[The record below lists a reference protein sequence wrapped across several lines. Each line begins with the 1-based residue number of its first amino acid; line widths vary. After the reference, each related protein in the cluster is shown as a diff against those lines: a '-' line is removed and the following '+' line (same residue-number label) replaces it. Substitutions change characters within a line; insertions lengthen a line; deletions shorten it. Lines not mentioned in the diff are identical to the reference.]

1 MKILLLLLPLM
12 ACSKYQVV
20 QEVKVNLYHLQN
32 PRTKDVKIVVT
43 KDYLVIGG
51 WYRLKQ
57 INIIELEKDNK

>member
-43 KDYLVIGG
+43 KDYLVIGD

>member
-43 KDYLVIGG
+43 KDYLVIGS

>member
-1 MKILLLLLPLM
+1 M
-12 ACSKYQVV
+12 ACSKSQVV

>member
-32 PRTKDVKIVVT
+32 PRTKDGKIVVT